1 MQAINAAAGTTAGSM
16 ESRDYGLKFSAWNT
30 LAPDGGLGPTGDG
43 PTAQG
48 PAQVRVEVPTLDGVA
63 TARGLVPGFI
73 KIDAWN
79 FETEVLD
86 SASQVLQSARPT
98 LLLKAGSPR
107 ADRLSPAR
115 VRSSAAAIVP
125 PERADTRGS
134 PSNDASPAQNRP
146 PMKAPSTWTAR
157 AKDAL
162 RTVPG
167 AAALNAAWRGRATL
181 AAYRQLARHYAARP
195 QAPPLPRLD
204 AGDRRPRILFI
215 GTDEAQ
221 DRSGFIQALERVSDL
236 VLFTRADG
244 AYGHNDTRA
253 PEVRRAANRDRLL
266 DLLSGMEAADR
277 RPDIVLAQSWATL
290 IDPSAF
296 DAARR
301 MGACVVNL
309 SLDDRHQFRGR
320 RESFGWS
327 GTLGLV
333 GHIDLA
339 LTAAPECVQW
349 YEAEG
354 CPALYFPEA
363 SDPDIFHPIP
373 GLPKLHEVSFVGGR
387 YGIRERT
394 VGALRRAGIE
404 VAAFGSGWEGG
415 RIDNEAMIRLFV
427 QSKVVLGVGTIGH
440 CTDFFALK
448 LRDFDAPMCGSAYL
462 THDNPDLAALYD
474 IGRDIATYRDIDECV
489 DRARALLADDDA
501 REDMARAGRARAL
514 RDHTW
519 DRRFGELFRLLGV
532 TA

>member
-1 MQAINAAAGTTAGSM
+1 MAPIH
-16 ESRDYGLKFSAWNT
+16 GLA
-30 LAPDGGLGPTGDG
+30 
-43 PTAQG
+43 
-48 PAQVRVEVPTLDGVA
+48 
-63 TARGLVPGFI
+63 
-73 KIDAWN
+73 
-79 FETEVLD
+79 
-86 SASQVLQSARPT
+86 
-98 LLLKAGSPR
+98 
-107 ADRLSPAR
+107 
-115 VRSSAAAIVP
+115 
-125 PERADTRGS
+125 
-134 PSNDASPAQNRP
+134 
-146 PMKAPSTWTAR
+146 AR
-157 AKDAL
+157 AKSVL
-162 RTVPG
+162 RTVPAIASINASVRARAKRTEYRSVVAHYEGKASRAG
-167 AAALNAAWRGRATL
+167 A
-181 AAYRQLARHYAARP
+181 
-195 QAPPLPRLD
+195 LPRLD
-204 AGDRRPRILFI
+204 IGTRRPRILFI
-215 GTDEAQ
+215 GTDESQ
-221 DRSGFIQALERVSDL
+221 DRSGFIQALERISEL
-236 VLFTRADG
+236 TLFTRADG
-244 AYGHNDTRA
+244 TYGHNDPREPA
-253 PEVRRAANRDRLL
+253 VRRATNRDRLL
-266 DLLSGMEAADR
+266 EMLAAMDAR
-277 RPDIVLAQSWATL
+277 GGRPDIVLAQSWSTL
-290 IDPSAF
+290 LDPAGF

-301 MGACVVNL
+301 MGALVINL
-309 SLDDRHQFRGR
+309 SLDDRHQYRGR
-320 RESFGWS
+320 RDTFGWS

-339 LTAAPECVQW
+339 LTAAPECVRW

-440 CTDFFALK
+440 CTDFYALK

-474 IGRDIATYRDIDECV
+474 IGCDIATYRDIDECV

-501 REDMARAGRARAL
+501 REAMARAGRGRAL

-532 TA
+532 TT

>member
-1 MQAINAAAGTTAGSM
+1 MAPIH
-16 ESRDYGLKFSAWNT
+16 GLA
-30 LAPDGGLGPTGDG
+30 
-43 PTAQG
+43 
-48 PAQVRVEVPTLDGVA
+48 
-63 TARGLVPGFI
+63 
-73 KIDAWN
+73 
-79 FETEVLD
+79 
-86 SASQVLQSARPT
+86 
-98 LLLKAGSPR
+98 
-107 ADRLSPAR
+107 
-115 VRSSAAAIVP
+115 
-125 PERADTRGS
+125 
-134 PSNDASPAQNRP
+134 
-146 PMKAPSTWTAR
+146 AR
-157 AKDAL
+157 AKSVL
-162 RTVPG
+162 RTVP
-167 AAALNAAWRGRATL
+167 AIASINASVRARATRTE
-181 AAYRQLARHYAARP
+181 YRSVVAHYEGKASRAG
-195 QAPPLPRLD
+195 ALPRLD
-204 AGDRRPRILFI
+204 IGTRRPRILFI
-215 GTDEAQ
+215 GTDESQ
-221 DRSGFIQALERVSDL
+221 DRSGFIQALERISEL
-236 VLFTRADG
+236 TLFTRADG
-244 AYGHNDTRA
+244 TYGHNDPREPA
-253 PEVRRAANRDRLL
+253 VRRATNRDRLL
-266 DLLSGMEAADR
+266 EMLAAMDAR
-277 RPDIVLAQSWATL
+277 GGRPDIVLAQSWSTL
-290 IDPSAF
+290 LDPAGF

-301 MGACVVNL
+301 MGALVINL
-309 SLDDRHQFRGR
+309 SLDDRHQYRGR
-320 RESFGWS
+320 RDTFGWS

-339 LTAAPECVQW
+339 LTAAPECVRW

-440 CTDFFALK
+440 CTDFYALK

-474 IGRDIATYRDIDECV
+474 IGCDIATYRDIDECV

-501 REDMARAGRARAL
+501 REAMARAGRGRAL

>member
-1 MQAINAAAGTTAGSM
+1 MARRPRADDTDGGQDGPTVTAVARLAAQARSVLRKVPVAAAANAAMRARQTLAEYRSLVAHYDGAASRAPALPTLAAGT
-16 ESRDYGLKFSAWNT
+16 E
-30 LAPDGGLGPTGDG
+30 
-43 PTAQG
+43 
-48 PAQVRVEVPTLDGVA
+48 
-63 TARGLVPGFI
+63 
-73 KIDAWN
+73 
-79 FETEVLD
+79 
-86 SASQVLQSARPT
+86 
-98 LLLKAGSPR
+98 
-107 ADRLSPAR
+107 
-115 VRSSAAAIVP
+115 
-125 PERADTRGS
+125 
-134 PSNDASPAQNRP
+134 
-146 PMKAPSTWTAR
+146 
-157 AKDAL
+157 
-162 RTVPG
+162 
-167 AAALNAAWRGRATL
+167 
-181 AAYRQLARHYAARP
+181 
-195 QAPPLPRLD
+195 
-204 AGDRRPRILFI
+204 RPRVLFI
-215 GTDEAQ
+215 GTDESQ
-221 DRSGFIQALERVSDL
+221 DRSGFIQALQRVSEL
-236 VLFTRADG
+236 TLFTRADG
-244 AYGHNDTRA
+244 AYGHNDPREPA
-253 PEVRRAANRDRLL
+253 VRRAANRDRLL
-266 DLLSGMEAADR
+266 EMLATMDAAGG
-277 RPDIVLAQSWATL
+277 RPDLVLAQSWATL
-290 IDPSAF
+290 VDPAGF

-301 MGACVVNL
+301 MGALVVNL
-309 SLDDRHQFRGR
+309 SLDDRHQYRGR

-339 LTAAPECVQW
+339 LTAAPECVHW

-363 SDPDIFHPIP
+363 SDPDIFRPMP
-373 GLPKLHEVSFVGGR
+373 GLPKLHDISFVGGC
-387 YGIRERT
+387 YGVRERT
-394 VGALRRAGIE
+394 VRTLRRAGMR
-404 VAAFGSGWEGG
+404 VSAFGSGWEGG

>member
-1 MQAINAAAGTTAGSM
+1 MAPIH
-16 ESRDYGLKFSAWNT
+16 GLA
-30 LAPDGGLGPTGDG
+30 
-43 PTAQG
+43 
-48 PAQVRVEVPTLDGVA
+48 
-63 TARGLVPGFI
+63 
-73 KIDAWN
+73 
-79 FETEVLD
+79 
-86 SASQVLQSARPT
+86 
-98 LLLKAGSPR
+98 
-107 ADRLSPAR
+107 
-115 VRSSAAAIVP
+115 
-125 PERADTRGS
+125 
-134 PSNDASPAQNRP
+134 
-146 PMKAPSTWTAR
+146 AR
-157 AKDAL
+157 AKSVL
-162 RTVPG
+162 RTVP
-167 AAALNAAWRGRATL
+167 AIASINASVRARATRTE
-181 AAYRQLARHYAARP
+181 YRSVVAHYEGKASRAG
-195 QAPPLPRLD
+195 ALPRLD
-204 AGDRRPRILFI
+204 IGTRRPRILFI
-215 GTDEAQ
+215 GTDESQ
-221 DRSGFIQALERVSDL
+221 DRSGFIQALERISEL
-236 VLFTRADG
+236 TLFTRADG
-244 AYGHNDTRA
+244 IYGHNDPREPA
-253 PEVRRAANRDRLL
+253 VRRAANRDRLL
-266 DLLSGMEAADR
+266 EMLAAMDTR
-277 RPDIVLAQSWATL
+277 GGRPDIVLAQSWSTL
-290 IDPSAF
+290 LDPAGF

-301 MGACVVNL
+301 MGALVINL
-309 SLDDRHQFRGR
+309 SLDDRHQYRGR
-320 RESFGWS
+320 RDTFGWS

-339 LTAAPECVQW
+339 LTAAPECVRW

-440 CTDFFALK
+440 CTDFYALK

-474 IGRDIATYRDIDECV
+474 IGCDIATYRDIDECV

-501 REDMARAGRARAL
+501 REAMARAGRERAL